1 MKFKDIFLAPN
12 LITLSRLIVVI
23 VIFFQYTPNDFEVIT
38 LIVIIAIVG
47 LSDSLD
53 GIVARRFNLVSKLG
67 IILDP
72 FTDRIVFILLLF
84 WIREIIPNYFL
95 IAIISRETLI
105 LIGSL
110 IVLITKRG
118 IKVSNKGKL
127 STVLMFIVICL
138 YVLNLDISI
147 LFIDAIANAVLI
159 LYFYVAFEYL
169 YNLIYK
175 LSLIHI

>member
-23 VIFFQYTPNDFEVIT
+23 VIFFQFIPEDFEVVP
-38 LIVIIAIVG
+38 LVVFIAIVG

-53 GIVARRFNLVSKLG
+53 GIVARRYNLVSKLG
-67 IILDP
+67 VILDP
-72 FTDRIVFILLLF
+72 FTDRVVFILLLF
-84 WIREIIPNYFL
+84 WIRDIIPSYFL
-95 IAIISRETLI
+95 TGIIVREILI

-110 IVLITKRG
+110 IVLFTKRE

-127 STVLMFIVICL
+127 STVLMFVVICL
-138 YVLNLDISI
+138 YVLNTDTPIP
-147 LFIDAIANAVLI
+147 FIDELAIATLI

-169 YNLIYK
+169 YILIYK
-175 LSLIHI
+175 HG